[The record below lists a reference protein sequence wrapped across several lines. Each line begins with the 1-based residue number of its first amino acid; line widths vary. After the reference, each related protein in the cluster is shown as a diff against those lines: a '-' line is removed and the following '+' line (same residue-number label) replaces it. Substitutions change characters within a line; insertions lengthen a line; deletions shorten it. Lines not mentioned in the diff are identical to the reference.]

1 MQHIDQIQIVG
12 IQDATCHLGLN
23 LLQVSVQRQSEN
35 CLTAVLCPAHRPTDR
50 HLSARYTVNQ
60 THSQPLAARP
70 PKPLAARPPNQ
81 PVDLSY
87 PSHGGGEHT
96 RPRGHHPD
104 NRVSIDGELVSLMS
118 SRLDPGMCDQAPK
131 SWSLPIIEE
140 FKMVKYNREKFFV
153 PGKVNGRCSLS
164 EPSCTDHVRFF

>member
-12 IQDATCHLGLN
+12 TQDATCHLGLN

-70 PKPLAARPPNQ
+70 PNQ
-81 PVDLSY
+81 SVVVSY
-87 PSHGGGEHT
+87 QSPRGGEHT

-104 NRVSIDGELVSLMS
+104 NRGSIDGEDVFLMS

-140 FKMVKYNREKFFV
+140 FKMVKHKREKFFV

-164 EPSCTDHVRFF
+164 EPFCTDHVRFF